1 MHQLVAYA
9 DCVNLARENMNTIK
23 RVRGS
28 TVRRRRCNEVR
39 CRRRH
44 R

>member
-1 MHQLVAYA
+1 MHQLMAYA

-28 TVRRRRCNEVR
+28 TVRRCNEVR